1 MTHLLVWLL
10 YGAGSTGQDRE
21 AIKAK
26 AGEARERGTNADL
39 LPWPSGALESITDA

>member
-1 MTHLLVWLL
+1 M
-10 YGAGSTGQDRE
+10 SPEEDRE

-26 AGEARERGTNADL
+26 TGEARDGGTNADL

>member
-1 MTHLLVWLL
+1 MEQVQP
-10 YGAGSTGQDRE
+10 AKPAEEDRE

-26 AGEARERGTNADL
+26 TGEARDGGTNRKP